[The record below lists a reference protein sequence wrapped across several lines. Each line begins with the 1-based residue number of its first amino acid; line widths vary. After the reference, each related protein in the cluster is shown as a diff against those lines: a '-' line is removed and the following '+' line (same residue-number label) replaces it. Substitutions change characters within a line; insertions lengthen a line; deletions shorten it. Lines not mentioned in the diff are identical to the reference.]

1 MSIGL
6 SDWNDEKNQ
15 STLKWAIKAKKKR
28 KTNKLT
34 ICCLVSDFSST
45 EEN

>member
-15 STLKWAIKAKKKR
+15 STLKWAIKAKKKE
-28 KTNKLT
+28 KQTNSRY
-34 ICCLVSDFSST
+34 VA
-45 EEN
+45 